1 MLHNTSM
8 PTVTVTQ
15 LSSSANSCQEFF
27 QALYQS
33 NSQNG
38 YITFF
43 RSQDRRVQ
51 YIALRDLEAVAS
63 YYIDRHP
70 YKLSDMYFSLGIQAD
85 SPPAE
90 VKSRGRA
97 ADIVAL
103 PALWFDL
110 DCQNGEG
117 TRRLPTRQE
126 ALDFLDFIPFPPS
139 IVIDSGTG
147 FHLYWV
153 FRELWN
159 LENQIEWETA
169 AQLSLEFQLTL
180 QEWAGRRGWQF
191 DITADLS
198 RVLRIPGTINTKN
211 GEQREVHIIKLRPEI
226 LYNPSDFEGY
236 LTDLIVKI
244 NKSGAGSVIMP
255 REHLS
260 IEPVLEGCHWF
271 RHCIDDAATLPE
283 PEWFAMLTIL
293 SKINDGY
300 ELVHRY
306 SSPYPGYT
314 QSETDRKFQHAG
326 SFRNCYGCTKIE
338 AISGGHYC
346 TFCKHRGRNRTP
358 LALSEEIAFRT
369 ELAEI
374 KSIYMKGGGHDGQE

>member
-1 MLHNTSM
+1 MEKLKQYESFFGYSFHGSEVPDGEYSVVIVGAEKGKSKNDD
-8 PTVTVTQ
+8 PQ
-15 LSSSANSCQEFF
+15 L
-27 QALYQS
+27 
-33 NSQNG
+33 
-38 YITFF
+38 
-43 RSQDRRVQ
+43 R
-51 YIALRDLEAVAS
+51 LR
-63 YYIDRHP
+63 
-70 YKLSDMYFSLGIQAD
+70 LSVDEGDY
-85 SPPAE
+85 
-90 VKSRGRA
+90 RGA
-97 ADIVAL
+97 H
-103 PALWFDL
+103 
-110 DCQNGEG
+110 
-117 TRRLPTRQE
+117 
-126 ALDFLDFIPFPPS
+126 FLKR
-139 IVIDSGTG
+139 
-147 FHLYWV
+147 Y
-153 FRELWN
+153 
-159 LENQIEWETA
+159 
-169 AQLSLEFQLTL
+169 
-180 QEWAGRRGWQF
+180 
-191 DITADLS
+191 
-198 RVLRIPGTINTKN
+198 TINS
-211 GEQREVHIIKLRPEI
+211 EASVS
-226 LYNPSDFEGY
+226 YFYPSDFEGY
-236 LTDLIVKI
+236 LTGLIVKI

-346 TFCKHRGRNRTP
+346 TFCKHRGRKRTP